1 MTNLLWPTFPF
12 RVSLLPDSKSLSVTG
27 DLMTNACPHSFEC
40 TFLQHAALSLF
51 SRLYWALTC
60 PHEFCQFYKR
70 LLEADYFL
78 TFLLNGKETQKYVK
92 KKIIN
97 LSKKKKN
104 TPGQRSPRQLREKGG
119 KTHQKHRRSGAG
131 AQGGPERVSQKLHRV
146 GPGEARRVSV
156 GRKERKTLP
165 ARGPC

>member
-40 TFLQHAALSLF
+40 TFLQRAALSLF

-92 KKIIN
+92 KKKIIN
-97 LSKKKKN
+97 LSKKKKTRQDKDPQDN
-104 TPGQRSPRQLREKGG
+104 LGRREERHIRSTDEVEQEPKEDRRGS
-119 KTHQKHRRSGAG
+119 RRSRIALV
-131 AQGGPERVSQKLHRV
+131 PERREGSL
-146 GPGEARRVSV
+146 
-156 GRKERKTLP
+156 
-165 ARGPC
+165 